1 MKKSGLVIS
10 LGLLLLYLFSGKK
23 KDTDDG
29 GIPYE
34 DEVLNKRYSNTPMPG
49 VNVTPVF
56 RITKVKDDVIYVRVS
71 LYFYNHSTNTYEIT
85 RVFADGYLYDKILAY
100 RDKGYTVKTWLGND
114 KEVDVVL
121 EPNKML
127 DIEFD
132 HDGELHGLN
141 DWTIN
146 LFANWLKRG
155 QEFNMSSAK
164 PKAEIRVYWRYE
176 GENKSVDWNANN
188 VPGSVTK

>member
-71 LYFYNHSTNTYEIT
+71 LHFYNHSTNTYEIT
-85 RVFADGYLYDKILAY
+85 RVFIDGYLYDEILAY

-114 KEVDVVL
+114 KDVDVVL

-132 HDGELHGLN
+132 HDGELHGLD

-146 LFANWLKRG
+146 RFANWLKGG
-155 QEFNMSSAK
+155 QVFNMSPAK
-164 PKAEIRVYWRYE
+164 PKAEIRIYWRYE

-188 VPGSVTK
+188 VPGIVTK